1 MLLVSLVTQLS
12 PEDSMFPQ
20 EVAVAGSVGSG
31 VICGAGMDVYVERI
45 LSETWFLSIVF
56 PPL

>member
-31 VICGAGMDVYVERI
+31 VICGAGVDAYVEK
-45 LSETWFLSIVF
+45 IVSGT
-56 PPL
+56 